1 MIEKWMKNYCIRKA
15 RKNAIKGDYY
25 HVMKAI
31 RYMKYSTLF
40 SSEEEKEFILKE
52 IGRYEAK
59 FRDWYLV
66 SILFSRKKI

>member
-1 MIEKWMKNYCIRKA
+1 MKNYCIRKA

-25 HVMKAI
+25 HIMKAI

-59 FRDWYLV
+59 FRD
-66 SILFSRKKI
+66 